1 MRIGDPFPEYSPIH
15 RRRHDEPSR
24 PGAGDDDAPPRRLPR
39 EPREERRRT
48 PREEP
53 RPTLR
58 SGETAA
64 ERLRRR
70 RALRRREQRPLPL
83 GRMLLST
90 LVLAGVLLLAF
101 PYALALLQQGRAL
114 PGVSVQGIAV
124 DGLDRSAIEAT
135 LEERHAPFLQQ
146 PVLLH
151 YAEQTW
157 QPTLDDLGVAFDL
170 GQVSAAAAAYGMRG
184 DPFTRLGELWHLWQQ
199 GVDLTPVL
207 ALDRRQMQDY
217 LLTEVA
223 TEINQPPRDARL
235 NIARSNVI
243 SVPGVDG
250 RQVLVDETAN
260 DIAAALPTLAP
271 HEIAV
276 RTRLL
281 EPVIPNAAALAAE
294 AEVNALL
301 DTPLLLRHQDE
312 SWLWNRE
319 QLARLVRVEPV
330 GHGLDVSLDAERL
343 RRDVEG
349 LAQELDSG
357 SVEPRMRFA
366 NGALQIIQPGRVGWR
381 LQQAPALDVIST
393 TLRRDSTTTRT
404 VQLPVDTL
412 RPKVEPEDLASLGIH
427 ELLGEGRSSFVG
439 SAAYRITN
447 IKAGAARLDGVLIAP
462 GEEFS
467 FNTQLGEVNAENGFV
482 EGYAVVGNRTKLE
495 WGGGVCQDSTTVFR
509 AAFWAGLPITERH
522 AHPFYISWYDRYG
535 LGAYGDG
542 AGLDAAIY
550 TGLNDLKFVN
560 DTGNWML
567 MQVNVD
573 ERRQVMTVQ
582 LYGNDPDDRQVSIDG
597 PYVTNITPPPAT
609 PVYIED
615 STRPAGYFAQSDA
628 ARSGRD
634 ITIYRIVTENGVE
647 VSREPFFTHFKAWPN
662 VFVRGTG

>member
-1 MRIGDPFPEYSPIH
+1 V
-15 RRRHDEPSR
+15 
-24 PGAGDDDAPPRRLPR
+24 
-39 EPREERRRT
+39 
-48 PREEP
+48 
-53 RPTLR
+53 
-58 SGETAA
+58 
-64 ERLRRR
+64 
-70 RALRRREQRPLPL
+70 
-83 GRMLLST
+83 LLST
-90 LVLAGVLLLAF
+90 LVLASVLLLAF
-101 PYALALLQQGRAL
+101 PYALALFQQGHAL
-114 PGVSVQGIAV
+114 PGVSVQGVAV
-124 DGLDRSAIEAT
+124 GGLDRSAIEAT
-135 LEERHAPFLQQ
+135 LEERHATFVQQ
-146 PVLLH
+146 PITLH
-151 YAEQTW
+151 YTDQTW
-157 QPTLDDLGVAFDL
+157 QPTLDELGVTFDL
-170 GQVSAAAAAYGMRG
+170 RQMSAAATAYGMRG

-199 GVDLTPVL
+199 GADLTPAL
-207 ALDRRQMQDY
+207 TLDRSQLQDY
-217 LLTEVA
+217 LLREVA
-223 TEINQPPRDARL
+223 TEVNQPPRDARL
-235 NIARSNVI
+235 NIAHANII
-243 SVPGVDG
+243 SVHGVKG

-271 HEIAV
+271 HEIPV

-281 EPVIPNAAALAAE
+281 EPVIPNEAALAAE
-294 AEVNALL
+294 AEVNELL
-301 DTPLLLRHQDE
+301 STPLYLRHQDE
-312 SWLWNRE
+312 GWLWERE
-319 QLARLVRVEPV
+319 QLARLVRVEPAGRSLEV
-330 GHGLDVSLDAERL
+330 VLDAEQL

-357 SVEPRMRFA
+357 SVEPRMRFT
-366 NGALQIIQPGRVGWR
+366 NGALQITRPGQVGWR
-381 LQQAPALDVIST
+381 LQQAPALEVIST

-412 RPKVEPEDLASLGIH
+412 RPEVEPEDLATLGIH

-439 SAAYRITN
+439 SAQYRITN

-467 FNTQLGEVNAENGFV
+467 FNTQLGEVTPENGFV

-535 LGAYGDG
+535 LGPYGDG

-567 MQVNVD
+567 MQVTVD
-573 ERRQVMTVQ
+573 ERRQIMTVQ
-582 LYGNDPDDRQVSIDG
+582 LYGSDPADRQVSIDG
-597 PYVTNITPPPAT
+597 PYVTNITSPPAT

-634 ITIYRIVTENGVE
+634 ITIYRVVTENGVE

>member
-15 RRRHDEPSR
+15 RRRNDEPHR
-24 PGAGDDDAPPRRLPR
+24 PDAGEDEAPPRRER
-39 EPREERRRT
+39 RAERRRAS
-48 PREEP
+48 REEP
-53 RPTLR
+53 RPTLH

-70 RALRRREQRPLPL
+70 RALRRRERKPMPV
-83 GRMLLST
+83 GRLLLST
-90 LVLAGVLLLAF
+90 LALAGMMLLAF
-101 PYALALLQQGRAL
+101 PYALALFQQGRAL
-114 PGVSVQGIAV
+114 SGVSVQGFDV
-124 DGLDRSAIEAT
+124 GGLDRSAIEAT
-135 LEERHAPFLQQ
+135 LEARHDDFLSQ
-146 PVLLH
+146 PITLH
-151 YAEQTW
+151 YADQTW
-157 QPTLDDLGVAFDL
+157 QPTFDELGVAFEL
-170 GQVSAAAAAYGMRG
+170 EQVSTAAADYGMRG
-184 DPFTRLGELWHLWQQ
+184 GPFTRMGELWHLWQQ
-199 GVDLTPVL
+199 GVDLTP
-207 ALDRRQMQDY
+207 ALTFDRSEAQDY
-217 LLTEVA
+217 LLSEVA
-223 TEINQPPRDARL
+223 AEVNQPPRDARL
-235 NIARSNVI
+235 NIAHANVI
-243 SVPGVDG
+243 SVQGFDG
-250 RQVLVDETAN
+250 RQVLVDQTLN

-271 HEIAV
+271 REIAV

-281 EPVIPNAAALAAE
+281 EPIIPNDAALAAE
-294 AEVNALL
+294 AEVNELL
-301 DTPLLLRHQDE
+301 STPLLLRHQDE
-312 SWLWNRE
+312 SWLWERE
-319 QLARLVRVEPV
+319 QLARLVRVEPA
-330 GHGLDVSLDAERL
+330 GRSLEVSLDAEQL
-343 RRDVEG
+343 RQDVER

-357 SVEPRMRFA
+357 SAEPRMRFA
-366 NGALQIIQPGRVGWR
+366 NGALQITQPGQIGWR
-381 LQQAPALDVIST
+381 LQQAPAFEVIST

-404 VQLPVDTL
+404 VQLPADTL
-412 RPKVEPEDLASLGIH
+412 RPEVEPEDLATLGIH

-467 FNTQLGEVNAENGFV
+467 FNTQLGEVTPENGFV

-535 LGAYGDG
+535 LGPYGDG

-573 ERRQVMTVQ
+573 ERQQIMTVQ
-582 LYGNDPDDRQVSIDG
+582 LYGNDPADRQVSIDG

-634 ITIYRIVTENGVE
+634 ITVYRVVTENGVE